1 MIEEPINNNDENEN
15 ILRVDHKNEIDNKN
29 NNQSQRN
36 LNPQSQRD
44 INNRQNRQVQYS
56 SSNSKNKLYYYS
68 C

>member
-15 ILRVDHKNEIDNKN
+15 ILRVDHQNEIDNKN

-44 INNRQNRQVQYS
+44 INNRQNRQEHYS

>member
-15 ILRVDHKNEIDNKN
+15 ILRVEHKNEIDNKN
-29 NNQSQRN
+29 NNPSQRN

-44 INNRQNRQVQYS
+44 INNRQNRQEQVS

>member
-29 NNQSQRN
+29 NNPSQRN